1 MAMVMLFIHI
11 LGAAALGFYLILP
24 FVVGK
29 VTKLSLPAQEG
40 SAAAIRGLNTYAQ
53 IALVIQLLTGGYL
66 MSQGDYSVPWMVVIV
81 ILFLAIGAISGMMGK
96 PLRLAMDG
104 IKNKRDISV
113 ETGKIRTLSALIAIC
128 VLVMLFFMVYRTII

>member
-1 MAMVMLFIHI
+1 MAMVMFFIHI
-11 LGAAALGFYLILP
+11 VGAAALGFYLILP

-29 VTKLSLPAQEG
+29 VSKLSLPAQEG
-40 SAAAIRGLNTYAQ
+40 SAATIRSLNMYAQ

-66 MSQGDYSVPWMVVIV
+66 MSQGSYSVPWMIVIV

-96 PLRLAMDG
+96 PLRLAMEG

-113 ETGKIRTLSALIAIC
+113 ETGKIRTLSALTAIC
-128 VLVMLFFMVYRTII
+128 VLVMLFFMVYNHII